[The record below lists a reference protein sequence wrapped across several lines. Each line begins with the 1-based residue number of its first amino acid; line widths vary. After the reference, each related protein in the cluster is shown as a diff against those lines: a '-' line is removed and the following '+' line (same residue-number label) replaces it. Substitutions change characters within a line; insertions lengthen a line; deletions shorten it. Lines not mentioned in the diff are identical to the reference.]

1 MKNLLKS
8 LFLATALVG
17 VSLGMSA
24 TASAQEAN
32 KIAVVDVGAIF
43 QQLPQREEIS
53 QGLQREFRDRVERM
67 QETEQELNELRERIQ
82 RDESIMSEEE
92 RNEAMAEFQQRA
104 GEAQQ
109 RGEELNEE
117 MRRRQNEERDRILR
131 RIQGIIAEIAQEE
144 GYDLVLEA
152 NAMAYAADGFD
163 ISEQVIEAM
172 SNE

>member
-8 LFLATALVG
+8 LFLATALTG
-17 VSLGMSA
+17 LSLGMSA
-24 TASAQEAN
+24 TASAQEN

-53 QGLQREFRDRVERM
+53 QGLQREFRDRIERM
-67 QETEQELNELRERIQ
+67 QEREQELNQLRERIQ

-92 RNEAMAEFQQRA
+92 RNQAMAEFQQRA

-131 RIQGIIAEIAQEE
+131 RIQNIIADIAREE

-152 NAMAYAADGFD
+152 NSIAYAADSYD

-172 SNE
+172 SNN

>member
-1 MKNLLKS
+1 LKNLLKS
-8 LFLATALVG
+8 LVLATALTG
-17 VSLGMSA
+17 LSLGMSA
-24 TASAQEAN
+24 TASAQEN

-53 QGLQREFRDRVERM
+53 QGLQREFRDRIERM
-67 QETEQELNELRERIQ
+67 QEAEQELNQLRERIQ

-109 RGEELNEE
+109 RGEQLNEE
-117 MRRRQNEERDRILR
+117 MRRRQNEERDRLLR
-131 RIQGIIAEIAQEE
+131 RIQEIIADIAAEE

-152 NAMAYAADGFD
+152 NAIAYAADSYD
-163 ISEQVIEAM
+163 ISEQVIEEM
-172 SNE
+172 SND

>member
-8 LFLATALVG
+8 LVLATALTG
-17 VSLGMSA
+17 LSLGMSA
-24 TASAQEAN
+24 TASAQEN

-53 QGLQREFRDRVERM
+53 QGLEREFRDRIERM
-67 QETEQELNELRERIQ
+67 QEAEQELNQLRERIQ

-109 RGEELNEE
+109 RGEQLNEE

-131 RIQGIIAEIAQEE
+131 RIQEIIAEIAAEE

-152 NAMAYAADGFD
+152 NSIAYAADSYD
-163 ISEQVIEAM
+163 ISEQVIEEM
-172 SNE
+172 SND

>member
-8 LFLATALVG
+8 LVLATALTG
-17 VSLGMSA
+17 LSLGMSA
-24 TASAQEAN
+24 TASAQEN

-53 QGLQREFRDRVERM
+53 QGLQREFRDRIERM
-67 QETEQELNELRERIQ
+67 QEAEQELNQLRERIQ

-109 RGEELNEE
+109 RGEQLNEE
-117 MRRRQNEERDRILR
+117 MRRRQNEERDRLLR
-131 RIQGIIAEIAQEE
+131 RIQEIIADIAAEE

-152 NAMAYAADGFD
+152 NAIAYAADSYD
-163 ISEQVIEAM
+163 ISEQVIEEM
-172 SNE
+172 SND

>member
-1 MKNLLKS
+1 MKKLLKS
-8 LFLATALVG
+8 LFLATALTG
-17 VSLGMSA
+17 LTLGMSA
-24 TASAQEAN
+24 TASAQEN

-53 QGLQREFRDRVERM
+53 QGLQREFRDRIERM
-67 QETEQELNELRERIQ
+67 QEAEQELNQLRERIQ
-82 RDESIMSEEE
+82 RDESIMSEDE
-92 RNEAMAEFQQRA
+92 RNQAMAEFQQRA

-131 RIQGIIAEIAQEE
+131 RIQSVIADIASEE

-152 NAMAYAADGFD
+152 NAIAYAADSYD

-172 SNE
+172 SSN